1 MKDEIVI
8 FTDGSSRGNPGPGG
22 YGAIIAT
29 ADTVTELGGREEHTT
44 NNRMELQAAIEA
56 LSHLKTEGTVTLFSD
71 SKYVIQ
77 GITSWIHGWIKN
89 DWMNSQKKPVE
100 NKDLWE
106 ALYKCAHEH
115 DIRWNYVAGHSGHL
129 ANERCDEIATSFADQ
144 DPTLLYSG
152 ARSGYK
158 VSLDADSASHAPAGK
173 PFYLSFVDGAVQEHA
188 TWAECERR
196 VKGKS
201 GVHFKK
207 VKSRHEA
214 DSVIKKWNEKKSGA

>member
-1 MKDEIVI
+1 MKNQQATLI

-29 ADTVTELGGREEHTT
+29 NEHVAELGGREEHTT
-44 NNRMELQAAIEA
+44 NNRMELQAAIKA
-56 LSHLKTEGTVTLFSD
+56 LESLGYQGAKVTLHSD

-106 ALYKCAHEH
+106 SLYRCTHEH
-115 DIRWNYVAGHSGHL
+115 DVEWLYVAGHSGHP
-129 ANERCDEIATSFADQ
+129 ANERCDEIATSFADE
-144 DPTLLYSG
+144 DPTLLFNGPRADYNI
-152 ARSGYK
+152 
-158 VSLDADSASHAPAGK
+158 SLDAVSDVVAPAGK
-173 PFYLSFVDGAVQEHA
+173 PFYLSMVEGDIKEHQ
-188 TWAECERR
+188 TWVECEKH
-196 VKGKS
+196 VKGKP
-201 GVHFKK
+201 GAQFKK

-214 DSVIKKWNEKKSGA
+214 DSVIKKWKSK